1 MDALLKKLNFKE
13 EKEILVLN
21 SPPEHEDILREFS
34 KSTKVITEINETED
48 DQGIRFALIFL
59 FKQEDL
65 DKYIPLLIER
75 LKGDAILWL
84 SYPKKSSKK
93 YKSDIDRDH
102 GWNLL
107 GDYGYEPVRQVAIND
122 DLSALRFRKV
132 SYIKNFNRSKEMII
146 SKEGRERKDK
156 KE

>member
-1 MDALLKKLNFKE
+1 MDTLLKKLNFKE

-21 SPPEHEDILREFS
+21 SPPEYERILKDFS
-34 KSTKVITEINETED
+34 NSARVLTNINNIED
-48 DQGIRFALIFL
+48 DQGIKFALIFL

-65 DKYIPLLIER
+65 TKLIPLFIDSLV
-75 LKGDAILWL
+75 GDAKLWVT
-84 SYPKKSSKK
+84 YPKKSSKK
-93 YKSDIDRDH
+93 YTSDIDRDH

-107 GDYGYEPVRQVAIND
+107 GEFGYEPVRQVAFDD

-132 SYIKNFNRSKEMII
+132 NFIKNFNRNREMIL
-146 SKEGRERKDK
+146 SKEGRDRKDS

>member
-1 MDALLKKLNFKE
+1 MDPLLKKLNFKE
-13 EKEILVLN
+13 EEEILVLN
-21 SPPEHEDILREFS
+21 SPPEYEGILKDFS
-34 KSTKVITEINETED
+34 KSTRVSTNINEIVD
-48 DQGIRFALIFL
+48 DQGIKFALIFL

-65 DKYIPLLIER
+65 SKLIPLFLDS
-75 LKGDAILWL
+75 LVGDAKLWVT
-84 SYPKKSSKK
+84 YPKKSSKK

-107 GDYGYEPVRQVAIND
+107 GEYGYEPVRQIAVDD

-132 SYIKNFNRSKEMII
+132 SYIKNFNRSKEMML
-146 SKEGRERKDK
+146 SKEGRERKDS